1 MSSLPHDAI
10 ALPPGKLRLW
20 RTDGSSLRNR
30 QPISEGGDFVTPGT
44 YTPAQ
49 LGITNTTSTVTL
61 YAEAVAASQTVGDI
75 RISATYSLGSGEQQ
89 CSLEQ
94 RSDAVR
100 FTASKVDLFARGWNE
115 TAFVPAGGLIGTSV
129 PHPQWPALTEGVLP
143 GPYLTYRIRVLDPRP
158 LTGEALFLDGQSLPL
173 LSNGTWY
180 ETPEFVCLPIAPP
193 SEGDL
198 PPYPDIRLNGS
209 GVVAEYNPSW
219 VIWCEAEFFAPP
231 TPAAEIANT
240 VADVVKE
247 METAGW
253 NGQGYHPDDA
263 GAFGK
268 EVHRR
273 VALHLANQPQW
284 MTDVYVRA
292 SDNTVLSIGQPPP
305 GGVAGTTQV
314 DVLRLK
320 PNYQPQVGQVLDPSQ
335 IDDLF
340 EIKTSVGGKIS
351 SIQKTA
357 LRDVMNGGRIQV
369 VSSPR
374 RWTHGGGWHATPR
387 ITKVIKIFSM
397 VGMAAST
404 GMAVKAIVN
413 RDDYDDELDLVIAA
427 FDRAAQATNEAD
439 RVLAKMEVVE
449 LLHNY
454 LAHFMPA
461 ADAAKIVQWKQ
472 MEAALLN
479 W

>member
-1 MSSLPHDAI
+1 MEWP
-10 ALPPGKLRLW
+10 
-20 RTDGSSLRNR
+20 
-30 QPISEGGDFVTPGT
+30 
-44 YTPAQ
+44 
-49 LGITNTTSTVTL
+49 
-61 YAEAVAASQTVGDI
+61 
-75 RISATYSLGSGEQQ
+75 RI
-89 CSLEQ
+89 
-94 RSDAVR
+94 
-100 FTASKVDLFARGWNE
+100 
-115 TAFVPAGGLIGTSV
+115 P
-129 PHPQWPALTEGVLP
+129 
-143 GPYLTYRIRVLDPRP
+143 
-158 LTGEALFLDGQSLPL
+158 
-173 LSNGTWY
+173 
-180 ETPEFVCLPIAPP
+180 
-193 SEGDL
+193 
-198 PPYPDIRLNGS
+198 
-209 GVVAEYNPSW
+209 
-219 VIWCEAEFFAPP
+219 
-231 TPAAEIANT
+231 
-240 VADVVKE
+240 
-247 METAGW
+247 
-253 NGQGYHPDDA
+253 PDDA